1 MTQSQAHNNTFLH
14 EVLSLPK
21 LDFRGE
27 QNNVVW
33 VRAECLTCFQTSF
46 CFLIFISCVSGPKYQ
61 PHLESADPT
70 LPDPIAHFE
79 CGVDTDLQDGKVSL
93 LSYLDIGP

>member
-61 PHLESADPT
+61 PHLESADP
-70 LPDPIAHFE
+70 IAHF
-79 CGVDTDLQDGKVSL
+79 GVDTDLQDGKVSL